1 MSLEIEI
8 NQAINQLYYTEY
20 LIAEETNEETIKELE
35 KNRKDILRK
44 INKLT
49 EALEKARALKE
60 EIFI

>member
-8 NQAINQLYYTEY
+8 NQAIDQLYCTEY

>member
-8 NQAINQLYYTEY
+8 NQAIDQLYCTEY
-20 LIAEETNEETIKELE
+20 LISEETDEKTIKELE

>member
-8 NQAINQLYYTEY
+8 NQAIDQLYYTEY
-20 LIAEETNEETIKELE
+20 LIAEETNQETIKELE

-49 EALEKARALKE
+49 EALEKARAFKE

>member
-8 NQAINQLYYTEY
+8 NQAIDQLYYTEY

>member
-8 NQAINQLYYTEY
+8 NQAIDQLYYAEY
-20 LIAEETNEETIKELE
+20 LIAEETNQETIKELE

-49 EALEKARALKE
+49 EALEKARAFKE

>member
-8 NQAINQLYYTEY
+8 NQAIEQLYFTEY

>member
-8 NQAINQLYYTEY
+8 NQAIEQLYYTEY
-20 LIAEETNEETIKELE
+20 LIAEETDEKTIKELE

>member
-1 MSLEIEI
+1 MSLEIEV
-8 NQAINQLYYTEY
+8 NQAIDQLYYTEY
-20 LIAEETNEETIKELE
+20 LIAEETDEETIKELE